1 MTPLPRGFYTRETL
15 TVAEELLGKKL
26 VRYTNNTR
34 LVGKIV
40 EVEAYRGSDDP
51 GSHAYRGMTPRNRLM
66 FRKGGFAYVYF
77 TYGMH
82 YCFNVVTER
91 QNAPGAVLVR
101 ALEPLNGIETMR
113 RNRGNKNL
121 LNLTNGP
128 AKLAEAMNI
137 TKKQNGLDLTRSK
150 ELLICEPNVK
160 ENFEIVTT
168 KRIGI
173 KVGVDKLWRFCIKD
187 NKFVSRRWNL
197 DRVV

>member
-1 MTPLPRGFYTRETL
+1 
-15 TVAEELLGKKL
+15 
-26 VRYTNNTR
+26 
-34 LVGKIV
+34 
-40 EVEAYRGSDDP
+40 
-51 GSHAYRGMTPRNRLM
+51 M
-66 FRKGGFAYVYF
+66 FGKGGVAYVYF

-101 ALEPLNGIETMR
+101 ALEPLNGIEAMR

-128 AKLAEAMNI
+128 AKLTEAMSI
-137 TKKQNGLDLTRSK
+137 TKKQNGLDLARSK
-150 ELLICEPNVK
+150 ELFICEPNVK

-173 KVGVDKLWRFCIKD
+173 KVGVDKPWRFCIKD

-197 DRVV
+197 GRDI